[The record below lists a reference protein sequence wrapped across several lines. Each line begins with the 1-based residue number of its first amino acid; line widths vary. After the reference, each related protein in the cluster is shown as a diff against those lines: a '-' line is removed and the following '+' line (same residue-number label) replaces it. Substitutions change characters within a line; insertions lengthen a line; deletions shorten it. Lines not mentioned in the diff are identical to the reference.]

1 LFGPSAGGDGILRG
15 ANVLLQSDFLW
26 EKTMIRPFLILA
38 ILVLAFVETSA
49 SAGVVTVVFD
59 DLSDNRPADVTVSQF
74 DASRVLMDR
83 TNAEKIKVTLKGF
96 LQIAAGTSSV
106 FSFLIIERDV
116 REISDLV
123 QFITNAGSDDLV
135 LLFNSNDGLSF
146 PTTGVYSR
154 DLEMTQIQGGNDIPL
169 PGRLPALEGSNIF
182 GHPSISNADV
192 FRVVVNSDVELTPE
206 PGSLTVFG
214 GLGALGM
221 FAYGFMRRKHKSRIT
236 TRSRHDGI
244 MPRD

>member
-1 LFGPSAGGDGILRG
+1 
-15 ANVLLQSDFLW
+15 
-26 EKTMIRPFLILA
+26 MIRPLLVLA
-38 ILVLAFVETSA
+38 ILALAFVETSA

-59 DLSDNRPADVTVSQF
+59 DLSDNQPADVTVSQF

-96 LQIAAGTSSV
+96 LQLAVNTGSV
-106 FSFLIIERDV
+106 RTYLIRERDV
-116 REISDLV
+116 RAFSDIV
-123 QFITNAGSDDLV
+123 QFITTAGSDDLT
-135 LLFNSNDGLSF
+135 LLFNSNDGLETLNGYAS
-146 PTTGVYSR
+146 G
-154 DLEMTQIQGGNDIPL
+154 LEKTQIEGGNDIPF
-169 PGRLPALEGSNIF
+169 PDNLPALEGSDFF
-182 GHPSISNADV
+182 GNPPISNADV

-236 TRSRHDGI
+236 TRSCHDGI
-244 MPRD
+244 MARD